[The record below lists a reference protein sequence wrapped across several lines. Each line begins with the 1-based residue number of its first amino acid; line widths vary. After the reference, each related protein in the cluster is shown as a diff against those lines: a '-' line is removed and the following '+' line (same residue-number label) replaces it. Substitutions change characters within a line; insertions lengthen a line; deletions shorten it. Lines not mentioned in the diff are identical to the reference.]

1 MALMLLKFCNCFVFK
16 VAISPVFV
24 VIWALFPISAFV
36 AYICDKS
43 VPPII
48 ILSAVKVFVLFNVK
62 TIIIII
68 RKISIRMLY

>member
-1 MALMLLKFCNCFVFK
+1 MFST
-16 VAISPVFV
+16 AISPVFV
-24 VIWALFPISAFV
+24 VIWALFPISVFV

-68 RKISIRMLY
+68 REIIIRMLY

>member
-1 MALMLLKFCNCFVFK
+1 MLLKFCNCFVFK
-16 VAISPVFV
+16 IAMSSVFV
-24 VIWALFPISAFV
+24 DIWALFPISAFV

-48 ILSAVKVFVLFNVK
+48 MLSAVKVFVLLNVS

-68 RKISIRMLY
+68 R

>member
-1 MALMLLKFCNCFVFK
+1 MFK

-24 VIWALFPISAFV
+24 VIWALFPISDFV

-48 ILSAVKVFVLFNVK
+48 ILSAVNVFVFFNVN
-62 TIIIII
+62 TNIIII
-68 RKISIRMLY
+68 R

>member
-1 MALMLLKFCNCFVFK
+1 MILLKFCNCFVFK
-16 VAISPVFV
+16 TAISSVFV

-36 AYICDKS
+36 AYICDES

-48 ILSAVKVFVLFNVK
+48 MLSAVKVFVLFNVN

-68 RKISIRMLY
+68 R